1 MAIGPLIANLLHCLR
16 EILQD
21 LWTQIEV
28 CNDDEARVR
37 TRRILAQLDTSSGGR
52 RRYIISAEQI
62 EVLRNIGMQ
71 WKAIANCLGVSP
83 KKFYRRRIEYGIAD
97 SYTVITKKELESN
110 IRDILRLTPYSGE
123 TYIRGALRSGNI
135 YIPRWRVN

>member
-1 MAIGPLIANLLHCLR
+1 MAIGSLIANLLHCLR

-21 LWTQIEV
+21 LWTQIEGV

-62 EVLRNIGMQ
+62 EVLRNTGMQ
-71 WKAIANCLGVSP
+71 WKAIANCLDVSP
-83 KKFYRRRIEYGIAD
+83 MKLYR
-97 SYTVITKKELESN
+97 SVTFSK
-110 IRDILRLTPYSGE
+110 
-123 TYIRGALRSGNI
+123 
-135 YIPRWRVN
+135 

>member
-1 MAIGPLIANLLHCLR
+1 MAIGSLIANLLHCLR

-28 CNDDEARVR
+28 CNDDEARVL

-62 EVLRNIGMQ
+62 EVLRNTGMQ
-71 WKAIANCLGVSP
+71 WKVIANCLGVSP
-83 KKFYRRRIEYGIAD
+83 KKPHRRIEYGIAD
-97 SYTVITKKELESN
+97 SYTVITEEELERTSE
-110 IRDILRLTPYSGE
+110 IF
-123 TYIRGALRSGNI
+123 
-135 YIPRWRVN
+135 